1 MSIFDPPDDPPDEE
15 LSATELHDRWESSTN
30 LSASQLR
37 RFRDSKYN
45 RAYKQQNSSK
55 AQPGDEPLNDAIMLA
70 ETPASDWGD
79 RERDEALEALD
90 WIDRHGAQA
99 EDGLGENY
107 LTDEEDMTKRE
118 AAGIR
123 WGVDWD
129 DEIEW

>member
-1 MSIFDPPDDPPDEE
+1 
-15 LSATELHDRWESSTN
+15 
-30 LSASQLR
+30 
-37 RFRDSKYN
+37 
-45 RAYKQQNSSK
+45 
-55 AQPGDEPLNDAIMLA
+55 MLA